1 MDGVVWRKKY
11 WMIHEVHF
19 ADVDD
24 LKKQF
29 PFSLEEPSEH
39 YVKYKIIEYLWKEGK
54 LNTEIKDFNK
64 FLQIYHRVFK
74 ELYEEEKL
82 SFELLFQCFV
92 VVTIQSYIKYTRE
105 FNYYLDS
112 LTIEE
117 LLSLFQQNRDFQK
130 YTCKVLVEKVYDNN
144 TQCEKVAKELSLS
157 DKCSFLSYLAVRR
170 VKIKSNSVHD
180 ILNELLKLKSPGGT
194 AILIYNIRNKLEYQ
208 RKKITWFPNRNLW
221 NMELMYMTEILDFF
235 ESTSINM
242 YQEFID
248 CDLELR
254 IEKTQFFFRFL
265 SMIAA
270 KFFSSNSLI
279 LLGSELKNPTILEWY
294 SEYTS
299 QV

>member
-1 MDGVVWRKKY
+1 M
-11 WMIHEVHF
+11 
-19 ADVDD
+19 
-24 LKKQF
+24 
-29 PFSLEEPSEH
+29 
-39 YVKYKIIEYLWKEGK
+39 
-54 LNTEIKDFNK
+54 
-64 FLQIYHRVFK
+64 
-74 ELYEEEKL
+74 
-82 SFELLFQCFV
+82 
-92 VVTIQSYIKYTRE
+92 
-105 FNYYLDS
+105 
-112 LTIEE
+112 
-117 LLSLFQQNRDFQK
+117 
-130 YTCKVLVEKVYDNN
+130 
-144 TQCEKVAKELSLS
+144 
-157 DKCSFLSYLAVRR
+157 RR

-221 NMELMYMTEILDFF
+221 NMELMYMIEILDFF